1 MKTIRYN
8 VFETNSSMT
17 HSITIMETDMYQEW
31 IKDDNLCYDENS
43 LSLISKSERNQLV
56 KNNIIYD
63 RKRFHPELLLNK
75 ITDEEIENELINRYY
90 DYPMTYSEYKDSID
104 DYEVDINEFTT
115 KSNDKYTIICYYGH
129 D

>member
-31 IKDDNLCYDENS
+31 INDNNLCYDENS
-43 LSLISKSERNQLV
+43 LSLISKSERNQLI
-56 KNNIIYD
+56 KNNIINY
-63 RKRFHPELLLNK
+63 RKRFYPELLLNK
-75 ITDEEIENELINRYY
+75 ITDEEIEDELRSCYY
-90 DYPMTYSEYKDSID
+90 DYPMTYSEFKDYRD

>member
-75 ITDEEIENELINRYY
+75 ITDEEIENELISRYY
-90 DYPMTYSEYKDSID
+90 DYPMTYSEFKDSTD
-104 DYEVDINEFTT
+104 DYEVDINKFTT
-115 KSNDKYTIICYYGH
+115 KNNDKYTIICYYGH

>member
-31 IKDDNLCYDENS
+31 INDNNLCYDENS

-56 KNNIIYD
+56 KNNIIYY

-75 ITDEEIENELINRYY
+75 ITDEEIEDELISSYY
-90 DYPMTYSEYKDSID
+90 DYPMTYSEFKDRTN
-104 DYEVDINEFTT
+104 DYEVDTNTFTT

>member
-31 IKDDNLCYDENS
+31 INDNNLCYDENS
-43 LSLISKSERNQLV
+43 LSLISKSERNQLI
-56 KNNIIYD
+56 KNNIINY

-75 ITDEEIENELINRYY
+75 ITDEEIEDELISSYY
-90 DYPMTYSEYKDSID
+90 DFPMTYSEFKDRTD

>member
-90 DYPMTYSEYKDSID
+90 DYPMTYSEFKDSID